1 MADTALTEA
10 SAAIAALPTDPMRP
24 RPFRVVTRIQ
34 ETHDTVTLELE
45 SADGHRSRPFSPGQ
59 FHMLWAFGVG
69 EVPISISGKPEH
81 PDRIVH
87 TLRVVG
93 AVTKALAA
101 CAPGATVGLRGPFGT
116 HWPLEAAVGRDVVIV
131 AGGIGLAPLRPA
143 IYEICDRRDRY
154 GRVAVLYGARTP
166 QDILF
171 AAELR
176 SLADRHQ
183 LDVGISV
190 DRASEGWRGRVG
202 VVTTLIPHAG
212 FAPRNALAMV
222 CGPEI
227 MERFTVEALRKRG
240 VPVDGI
246 WVSMERNMKCAVG
259 FCGHCQFGPDFLC
272 KDGPVFPYQR
282 IRHLFNRAEV

>member
-1 MADTALTEA
+1 MSSTGLAELSAPA
-10 SAAIAALPTDPMRP
+10 SALPTDPMRP

-45 SADGHRSRPFSPGQ
+45 AADGHRSRPFSPGQ

-93 AVTKALAA
+93 AVSRALAA
-101 CAPGATVGLRGPFGT
+101 CAPGTMVGLRGPFGS

-143 IYEICDRRDRY
+143 IYEICARRDRY
-154 GRVAVLYGARTP
+154 GRVSVLYGARTP
-166 QDILF
+166 RDILF

-176 SLADRHQ
+176 SLAGRHQ
-183 LDVGISV
+183 LEVGVTV
-190 DRASEGWRGRVG
+190 DRAGDEWRGRVG
-202 VVTTLIPHAG
+202 VVTTLIPNAG

-222 CGPEI
+222 CGPEL
-227 MERFTVEALRKRG
+227 MERFTVLSLRKRG
-240 VPVDGI
+240 VPREGI
-246 WVSMERNMKCAVG
+246 WISMERNMKCAVG
-259 FCGHCQFGPDFLC
+259 FCGHCQLGPEFLC
-272 KDGPVFPYQR
+272 KDGPVFHYPR
-282 IRHLFNRAEV
+282 VRHLFNRAEV